1 MYCGASLFIFMT
13 GKITLNL
20 SNNFLIVKIQT
31 CYFPGTGTGLT
42 SSASAAA
49 RTLIRTTDAPK
60 IKMSRPMALE
70 KHKMKFFSSWNPT
83 HYYNIGRFLLLDSF
97 LISGWFQHETY
108 KFNHDMNFKIKLW
121 FLTIE
126 LLVSK
131 IVNKLDQFPHYLNV
145 ISYCIYSL
153 ISCFLPYNFGIH
165 ISTMLDS
172 SVRTTLC
179 SLGTRPSK
187 IEREGLVNGD
197 GVEVYTVLG
206 MQAYFWLAFDQHSDV
221 HLLEKLT
228 ARFRKL

>member
-1 MYCGASLFIFMT
+1 
-13 GKITLNL
+13 
-20 SNNFLIVKIQT
+20 
-31 CYFPGTGTGLT
+31 
-42 SSASAAA
+42 
-49 RTLIRTTDAPK
+49 
-60 IKMSRPMALE
+60 
-70 KHKMKFFSSWNPT
+70 
-83 HYYNIGRFLLLDSF
+83 
-97 LISGWFQHETY
+97 
-108 KFNHDMNFKIKLW
+108 MNFKIKLW

-153 ISCFLPYNFGIH
+153 ISCFLPYNFGIQ

-206 MQAYFWLAFDQHSDV
+206 MQAYF
-221 HLLEKLT
+221 
-228 ARFRKL
+228 